1 MKKILAS
8 LAFALAISFG
18 ATFDD
23 GVQAYDK
30 QDYKTA
36 FKIFENLASQGYAG
50 AQNNL
55 GLMYENGQGVK
66 QDYFKAKEWYENLA
80 SQGYAAA
87 QNNLGFMYGNG
98 QGTKQDKRV
107 AKQWFGKACD
117 GGQQGGCNNY
127 RLLNEQGY

>member
-50 AQNNL
+50 AQNSL
-55 GLMYENGQGVK
+55 GLMYE
-66 QDYFKAKEWYENLA
+66 
-80 SQGYAAA
+80 
-87 QNNLGFMYGNG
+87 NG